1 MQETQIIPEIAP
13 MRRGR
18 PSKPSSQQT
27 SAHPSPSPY
36 RAKSNDPFA
45 TLDGKRNS
53 QNADELAARFPTL
66 DQFSL
71 LHEKGDKFEFEP
83 TTDKKPEADDLSQRV
98 TNALADDAFVK
109 PASPY
114 LPTKEEVES
123 HRDVSASVAEQAQKR
138 RSPSLK
144 AEEPS
149 LRRASSQRPT
159 MISTGTMTESP
170 PPAISEN
177 RTSISRPP
185 SSRPIYKF
193 PPPSQDRQPERPWT
207 SETDRPSTGLG
218 TVPSQTTTIQVVEPK
233 SRVSSE
239 DNSRSQS
246 STRPSIEMSR
256 PPFRDL
262 DDAMNRPRSA
272 NSRVRPSSVH
282 LGGRFDPTSSRDS
295 MLRSPAL
302 DARRPDY
309 EGGEPLKHART
320 DGDYDG
326 ERGNITSEVDYLR
339 AREEEEAARRK
350 EKRLSGGS
358 KHVKRSS
365 LSSLAIS
372 GKGLL
377 AGRFGDAFRRFEQN
391 TSDNKSRTPS
401 PSEVD
406 KQLTPIAG
414 SEATDDRSDDDA
426 LGSEATDIS
435 PEMRRELERRR
446 LSQEEKRVA
455 NAAAEYRLRV
465 AGRGTGGREG
475 TKSLVIQN
483 RVQSLLQDNSRPA
496 PKTASGY
503 GKYTNSES
511 DGPAQASESSDRE
524 YAPRLPTRPKPP
536 PKDIRSTPSLT
547 KINTPGGSAQPTK
560 ATPVET
566 IPSQRTAQRPVA
578 PPKPKKLQTGGSR
591 SDERVP
597 PTSSSGADP
606 TSPTEDWEKISVDG
620 TQVFRGL
627 KWLRPRL
634 MFRNYL
640 PFAREKYNSETCF
653 GHCSL

>member
-1 MQETQIIPEIAP
+1 

-18 PSKPSSQQT
+18 PSKPSSQQN

-36 RAKSNDPFA
+36 RARSSNDPFA
-45 TLDGKRNS
+45 ALDGNKRNS

-71 LHEKGDKFEFEP
+71 LHEKGGKFEFEP
-83 TTDKKPEADDLSQRV
+83 AAEKKSETDDLSQRV

-114 LPTKEEVES
+114 LPAKEEVES
-123 HRDVSASVAEQAQKR
+123 HRAVSASVAEQAQKR
-138 RSPSLK
+138 QSPSLK
-144 AEEPS
+144 GEEPS
-149 LRRASSQRPT
+149 SRNPSSQRP
-159 MISTGTMTESP
+159 MMVSIGTMTESP
-170 PPAISEN
+170 PPAITEN
-177 RTSISRPP
+177 RASTSRPP

-193 PPPSQDRQPERPWT
+193 PPPSQDQQQAERPWT
-207 SETDRPSTGLG
+207 SETDKPSSGLRS
-218 TVPSQTTTIQVVEPK
+218 VPSQTTTIQVVEPK
-233 SRVSSE
+233 PRVSSE
-239 DNSRSQS
+239 DISRSQS
-246 STRPSIEMSR
+246 STRPSMEASR
-256 PPFRDL
+256 PSFRELGDTL
-262 DDAMNRPRSA
+262 NRPKSA

-295 MLRSPAL
+295 PLRSPVP
-302 DARRPDY
+302 DTRRPDY

-320 DGDYDG
+320 DGDYDA
-326 ERGNITSEVDYLR
+326 ERGNIASDVDYLR
-339 AREEEEAARRK
+339 AREEEEAARKK

-391 TSDNKSRTPS
+391 TSSNKSRTPS

-406 KQLTPIAG
+406 KQLTPIEG

-426 LGSEATDIS
+426 LGSEMTDIS

-465 AGRGTGGREG
+465 AGRGAGGREG
-475 TKSLVIQN
+475 TKSAAIQN

-503 GKYTNSES
+503 GKYTNSDSEA
-511 DGPAQASESSDRE
+511 AQASESSDRE

-536 PKDIRSTPSLT
+536 PKDIRGTPALSKT
-547 KINTPGGSAQPTK
+547 NDPGSSAQPTK

-566 IPSQRTAQRPVA
+566 IPPQRTAQRPAA

-591 SDERVP
+591 PDERALPPSADVE
-597 PTSSSGADP
+597 PTSA
-606 TSPTEDWEKISVDG
+606 TEDWERNFS
-620 TQVFRGL
+620 RRYPSLSGL
-627 KWLRPRL
+627 ELVETEIDVPKLSSIRT
-634 MFRNYL
+634 
-640 PFAREKYNSETCF
+640 REI
-653 GHCSL
+653 

>member
-1 MQETQIIPEIAP
+1 

-18 PSKPSSQQT
+18 PSKPSSQQN

-36 RAKSNDPFA
+36 RARSSNDPFA
-45 TLDGKRNS
+45 ALDGNKRNS
-53 QNADELAARFPTL
+53 TSADEVAARFPTL

-71 LHEKGDKFEFEP
+71 LHEKGETFEFEP
-83 TTDKKPEADDLSQRV
+83 TAEKKPEADDLSQRV

-114 LPTKEEVES
+114 LPAKEEVES
-123 HRDVSASVAEQAQKR
+123 HRAVSASVAEQAQKR
-138 RSPSLK
+138 QSPSLK
-144 AEEPS
+144 GEEPA
-149 LRRASSQRPT
+149 LRKGSSQRPT
-159 MISTGTMTESP
+159 MVSTGTMTESP
-170 PPAISEN
+170 PPANSEN
-177 RTSISRPP
+177 RASISRPP
-185 SSRPIYKF
+185 SNRPIYKF
-193 PPPSQDRQPERPWT
+193 PPPAQDRQQPERPWIT
-207 SETDRPSTGLG
+207 ETDRPSTGLG

-239 DNSRSQS
+239 DISRSQGS
-246 STRPSIEMSR
+246 ARPSMEASR
-256 PPFRDL
+256 PSFREL
-262 DDAMNRPRSA
+262 DDAMNRPKSA

-295 MLRSPAL
+295 PLRSPAL

-320 DGDYDG
+320 DGDYDA
-326 ERGNITSEVDYLR
+326 ERGNITSDVDYLR
-339 AREEEEAARRK
+339 VREEEEAARKK

-406 KQLTPIAG
+406 KKLTPITG

-426 LGSEATDIS
+426 LGSEVTDVS

-475 TKSLVIQN
+475 TKSPVIQN

-511 DGPAQASESSDRE
+511 DMPAQASESSDRE

-536 PKDIRSTPSLT
+536 PKDIRGTPSLS
-547 KINTPGGSAQPTK
+547 KINTPGSSAQPTK
-560 ATPVET
+560 ASPVET
-566 IPSQRTAQRPVA
+566 IPAQRTAQRPAA
-578 PPKPKKLQTGGSR
+578 PPKPKKLQTGGNR
-591 SDERVP
+591 PDERLP
-597 PTSSSGADP
+597 PSSSAGADP
-606 TSPTEDWEKISVDG
+606 TSPTEDWERNFS
-620 TQVFRGL
+620 RRYPSLSGL
-627 KWLRPRL
+627 EMVETEIDVPKLSSIRT
-634 MFRNYL
+634 
-640 PFAREKYNSETCF
+640 REI
-653 GHCSL
+653 